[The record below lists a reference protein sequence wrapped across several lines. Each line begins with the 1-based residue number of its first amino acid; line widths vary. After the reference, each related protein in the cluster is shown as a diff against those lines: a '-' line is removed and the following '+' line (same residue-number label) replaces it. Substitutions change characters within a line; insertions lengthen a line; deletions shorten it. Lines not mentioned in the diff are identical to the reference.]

1 MPFALE
7 RCSSPNET
15 NNFDRTKLVWGCQ
28 ERRQILKSFQHSLAS
43 RSPVLIPI
51 LFFTAT
57 LALASGGETK
67 SPTEVQ
73 PQRVSFEATPFE
85 TQDGRTVEAEVGTFT
100 VVENRRERKE
110 RTIELA
116 MVRFK
121 STNPK
126 PGFPIV
132 YLAGGPGGSGTGT
145 ARGSRFDLFLSM
157 RQVADVIAFDQR
169 GTGSS
174 HTLPKCSRAW
184 DSPMDKPVTRAEME
198 ASFREVT
205 RFCAQ
210 EWRTNGVDLD
220 AYNSEESADDL
231 EDLRRAL
238 GVEKLNLWSISYG
251 SHLAMAALRRHPDSF
266 HRVILAGPEGP
277 DHTVK
282 LPSDSQ
288 RLLEEINARIR
299 QKEDLRELFPDF
311 LGDVARVLER
321 LEKQPAKIPLP
332 EGKEMVIGKFD
343 VQMLAAG
350 ALGSPEYQAFL
361 PLAFQA
367 MAAGNFGP
375 VAEYLVANRRGE
387 VRAMGAAMDAASGI
401 SKEREKRV
409 RKEAR
414 ATLLSDAINFPW
426 EAMREGIG
434 VRDLGTTFR
443 GPLITEVPTLFITG
457 SLDGRTPVG
466 NALDLLPGFRNGIHL
481 EIEGAGHSDPLFLSH
496 PKIEKTLV
504 AFLQGKPVAKH
515 LQLTVDVAPMMV
527 PPTSPEGG
535 S

>member
-1 MPFALE
+1 MNSA
-7 RCSSPNET
+7 
-15 NNFDRTKLVWGCQ
+15 
-28 ERRQILKSFQHSLAS
+28 QHSPAT
-43 RSPVLIPI
+43 RGRVLIPT
-51 LFFTAT
+51 LFFTLT
-57 LALASGGETK
+57 LAVGAGGDSKPSTEAT
-67 SPTEVQ
+67 PTEEAEVR
-73 PQRVSFEATPFE
+73 PLRVSFEPTTFE
-85 TQDGRTVEAEVGTFT
+85 TRDGRTVEAEMGTFS
-100 VVENRRERKE
+100 VVENRREHKE

-145 ARGSRFDLFLSM
+145 ARGSRFDLFMSM

-169 GTGSS
+169 GTGTS

-184 DSPMDKPVTRAEME
+184 DSPMDKPATRSEME

-210 EWRTNGVDLD
+210 EWRAKGVDLN
-220 AYNSEESADDL
+220 AYNTEESADDL

-238 GVEKLNLWSISYG
+238 GVEKLHLWSISYG
-251 SHLAMAALRRHPDSF
+251 SHLAMAALRRHPESF
-266 HRVILAGPEGP
+266 ERVILAGPEGP

-288 RLLEEINARIR
+288 RLLEAIDARIR
-299 QKEDLRELFPDF
+299 QSEEFRTLFPDF
-311 LGDVARVLER
+311 LGDVRRVLER
-321 LEKQPAKIPLP
+321 LEKQPAKIDLP
-332 EGKEMVIGKFD
+332 GGKEMWVGKFD
-343 VQMLAAG
+343 VQLLAAG

-367 MAAGNFGP
+367 MAAGEFGP
-375 VAEYLVANRRGE
+375 VAEYLVGNRQGE
-387 VRAMGAAMDAASGI
+387 VWAMSAAMDAASGI
-401 SKEREKRV
+401 SKERQKRV

-414 ATLLSDAINFPW
+414 TTLLSDAINFPW
-426 EAMREGIG
+426 EPLREGIE
-434 VRDLGTTFR
+434 VRDLGPAFRSPLTTK
-443 GPLITEVPTLFITG
+443 VPTLIITG

-466 NALDLLPGFRNGIHL
+466 NAKDLLPGFRNGIHL
-481 EIEGAGHSDPLFLSH
+481 DIEGAGHSDPLFLSH
-496 PKIEKTLV
+496 PEIEETLI
-504 AFLQGKPVAKH
+504 AFLQGKPLAKH
-515 LQLTVDVAPMMV
+515 IQLTVEVPPLMV
-527 PPTSPEGG
+527 MPTSPPDG